1 MIKGTV
7 AIVGS
12 PNVGKSSLFNRIIG
26 QRFAITDDLPGL
38 TRDRIYARAE
48 WLTQIFNVIDTG
60 GIEIKQRPLQEQI
73 RFQSEIA
80 IQEADVI
87 IYVVDGRRGVTP
99 DDRLVASIMYRS
111 KKPVVLAV
119 NKIDDG
125 QLQVDINDFYQLGLG
140 EPIAI
145 SSLHGIGIG
154 DMLDRVI
161 ALLPKDKIIP
171 IKEGTTQFAL
181 IGRPNVGKSSLVN
194 AILKQDR
201 VIVSPIEGTTRDAI
215 DTTFSYQDRV
225 YVIID
230 TAGLKK
236 RGAIFESVDKY
247 AALRSLKAIDRCDVA
262 VIVINADEGLLEQ
275 DKHIAGY
282 AFEAHKAM
290 VVVVNKWD
298 LAKKGERDINQ
309 YTIQLRAFLPFL
321 DFATIVYTSHDKAQ
335 RLPPLMQA
343 IDQASANYH
352 QRILTAR
359 LNEILVEAQLMN
371 QTPEFNGGRLKIYYG
386 EQVANKPPTFVL
398 FCNHPNYMHFSYKRY
413 LENRLRETFHFDG
426 TPIRFIT
433 RERK

>member
-48 WLTQIFNVIDTG
+48 WLTQSFNVIDTG

-87 IYVVDGRRGVTP
+87 VYVVDGRRGVTP
-99 DDRLVASIMYRS
+99 DDRLVASILYRS
-111 KKPVVLAV
+111 KKPIVLAV

-194 AILKQDR
+194 AILKQER

-215 DTTFSYQDRV
+215 DTTFTFEARD

-298 LAKKGERDINQ
+298 LAKKGERDIHQ
-309 YTIQLRAFLPFL
+309 YTKQLRAFLPFL
-321 DFATIVYTSHDKAQ
+321 EFAEIVYTSHDKAN
-335 RLPPLMQA
+335 RLPPLMKA
-343 IDQASANYH
+343 IDLASANYQ
-352 QRILTAR
+352 QRIPTAR
-359 LNEILVEAQLMN
+359 FNEVLVEAQLMN

-413 LENRLRETFHFDG
+413 LENRLRETFHFEG

>member
-194 AILKQDR
+194 AILKQER